1 MSLFEPT
8 CWILNVKQSNI
19 DHFVCACACVCV
31 CMSIA
36 ISFYHDIKSRI
47 DSGLDLYWDLLV
59 NGLSLGFISEMPF
72 FV

>member
-1 MSLFEPT
+1 MLDTECKTIKYRSF
-8 CWILNVKQSNI
+8 C
-19 DHFVCACACVCV
+19 VCLCVCVCV